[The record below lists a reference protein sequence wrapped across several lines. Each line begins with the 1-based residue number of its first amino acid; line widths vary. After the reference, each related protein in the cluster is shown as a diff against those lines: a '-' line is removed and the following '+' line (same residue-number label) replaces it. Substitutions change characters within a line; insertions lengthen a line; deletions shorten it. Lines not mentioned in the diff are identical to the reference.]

1 MNHPDTST
9 GVQILLAPET
19 TKMATAGRIFEPLT
33 MRNLSVTYCPMP
45 LDKTIAALG
54 DPTRREILRRLA
66 DAPHRAG
73 ELASGFAIS
82 RPAICKHTRLL
93 TSAGLIRARQSGRER
108 IYELAP
114 SGGKAM
120 RAAIERL
127 EAMERFWEVALGA
140 FKRYAE
146 KEA

>member
-1 MNHPDTST
+1 MS
-9 GVQILLAPET
+9 
-19 TKMATAGRIFEPLT
+19 
-33 MRNLSVTYCPMP
+33 

-66 DAPHRAG
+66 DAPRRAG

-93 TSAGLIRARQSGRER
+93 ARAGLIRAKKSGRER

-114 SGGKAM
+114 SGGKEM
-120 RAAIERL
+120 RETIEQL
-127 EAMERFWEVALGA
+127 EAMERYWDVVLEA
-140 FKRYAE
+140 FKRYVE
-146 KEA
+146 KKR

>member
-1 MNHPDTST
+1 MS
-9 GVQILLAPET
+9 
-19 TKMATAGRIFEPLT
+19 
-33 MRNLSVTYCPMP
+33 

-66 DAPHRAG
+66 DAPRRAG

-93 TSAGLIRARQSGRER
+93 TRAGLIRAKKSGRER

-114 SGGKAM
+114 SGGKTM
-120 RAAIERL
+120 RETIKQL
-127 EAMERFWEVALGA
+127 EAMERYWDVVLDA
-140 FKRYAE
+140 FKRYVE
-146 KEA
+146 KTR